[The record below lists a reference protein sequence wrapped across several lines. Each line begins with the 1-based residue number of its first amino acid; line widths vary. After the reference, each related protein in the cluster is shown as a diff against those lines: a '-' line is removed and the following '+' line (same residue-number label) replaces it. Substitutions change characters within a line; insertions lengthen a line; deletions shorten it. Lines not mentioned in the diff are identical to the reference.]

1 MASSYPAPEELAA
14 LSLHSSWIGAPEPG
28 DSFDPWAFDD
38 RMATYRELMTAT
50 NRRQQFGDD
59 NRRNPLWGLMFQHQW
74 QFDTGRIG
82 PDCRESRRIDP
93 DAGWGFGNYTLS
105 VVPWLGAVAAG
116 VVPDRE
122 LTAAPATSRFEYI
135 GGGTASNRI
144 APVSYVPGVAAWR
157 EYFTTAA
164 GFEGGDD
171 DPLRMKLWAAHKVC
185 LDVASAALRTIS
197 AAPYSEL
204 ELAFL
209 QGWCRMVD
217 YLWAAAWPTDFD
229 FMSEYGLDVL
239 PDQLL
244 IDTTRDLPPRVRGNV
259 RNVIGLAALSDRRY
273 AVDLALWRRAMR
285 TRSARQR
292 VLPMLDAI
300 FDPSLHNAGDILRL
314 LGYLARPGSS
324 SATTGSYR
332 PGRRHHQFFE

>member
-1 MASSYPAPEELAA
+1 MAPSYPAPAELSA
-14 LSLHSSWIGAPEPG
+14 LSLWSSWTGAPEPG

-38 RMATYRELMTAT
+38 RIATYRELVTAT
-50 NRRQQFGDD
+50 NRREQFGAD

-74 QFDTGRIG
+74 QFDTDRLGL
-82 PDCRESRRIDP
+82 DCGTTRRIDP

-116 VVPDRE
+116 VVPDRD
-122 LTAAPATSRFEYI
+122 LAPAPTDSRFEYI
-135 GGGTASNRI
+135 GGGTAATRI
-144 APVSYVPGVAAWR
+144 VPAAYVPGVEAWR
-157 EYFTTAA
+157 DYFAA
-164 GFEGGDD
+164 VDDFEGGDD
-171 DPLRMKLWAAHKVC
+171 EPLRMKLWAAHKVC

-197 AAPYSEL
+197 PAPYSQL

-229 FMSEYGLDVL
+229 FMSEHGLDVL

-244 IDTTRDLPPRVRGNV
+244 LDTTRDLPPRVRGNV
-259 RNVIGLAALSDRRY
+259 RNVIGLATLSDRRY
-273 AVDLALWRRAMR
+273 AFNLALWRRAMR

-300 FDPSLHNAGDILRL
+300 FNPGLDNAGDILRL
-314 LGYLARPGSS
+314 LGYLARP
-324 SATTGSYR
+324 
-332 PGRRHHQFFE
+332 